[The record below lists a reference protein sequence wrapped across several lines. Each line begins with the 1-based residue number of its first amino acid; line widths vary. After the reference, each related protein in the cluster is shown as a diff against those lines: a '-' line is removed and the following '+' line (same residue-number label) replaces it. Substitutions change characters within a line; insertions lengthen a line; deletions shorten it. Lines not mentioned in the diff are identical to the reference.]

1 MLGVPRVGVAAAEAG
16 AVVQVAA
23 PAEPVL
29 EGGLSKNQRAL
40 VNAFE
45 PKMQII
51 G

>member
-1 MLGVPRVGVAAAEAG
+1 MLSVPRVGVAAEAEA
-16 AVVQVAA
+16 VVRVAA
-23 PAEPVL
+23 PVEPVL
-29 EGGLSKNQRAL
+29 EGGPSKKQRAL